1 MTTIIKIKN
10 KLKTAET
17 SFVWTTARSNN
28 KSLISETVKNAKIT
42 NTIAIGEK

>member
-1 MTTIIKIKN
+1 MNRITTIKN
-10 KLKTAET
+10 KPKTVET
-17 SFVWTTARSNN
+17 SFVWTSARSNN